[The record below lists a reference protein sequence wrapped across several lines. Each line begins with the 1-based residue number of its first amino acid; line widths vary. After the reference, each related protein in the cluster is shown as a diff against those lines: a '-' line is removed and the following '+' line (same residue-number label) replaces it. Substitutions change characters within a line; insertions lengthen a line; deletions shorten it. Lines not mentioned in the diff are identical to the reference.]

1 MTIQESLRRVLED
14 RDGIA
19 AVFYELF
26 FARHPEA
33 TPLFKG
39 VNLKHQTVLLTMS
52 LMVVERHYAN
62 GYLTTELYLKYLG
75 HKHHLRAVPPA
86 LYPKWIESLLAA
98 LEKFHGQDWDA
109 EAAEQ
114 WRAALDSA
122 AGVMLLGYE
131 NPVHV

>member
-26 FARHPEA
+26 FERQPEVK
-33 TPLFKG
+33 PFFKD

-52 LMVVERHYAN
+52 LMVVERHYKSA
-62 GYLTTELYLKYLG
+62 YLATELYLKYLG
-75 HKHHLRAVPPA
+75 HKHHMRAVPQE

-98 LEKFHGQDWDA
+98 LETFHGADWDA
-109 EAAEQ
+109 EAAGQ
-114 WRAALDSA
+114 WRAALDGA
-122 AGVMLLGYE
+122 ATLMIDGYK
-131 NPVHV
+131 NPVIV